1 MEMCHKES
9 TVQNVDVTD
18 CLKSCSWNFLKES
31 KLLYSLRS
39 AGAAGCFRLQLAA
52 CWLRLAAF
60 GCCSAASNWAAEDS
74 WRFKVWFQGQASTIW
89 GLERLPEPGF
99 YLITEADNA
108 DSIFLLICL
117 IRFMLCR
124 YPVSHSFV
132 YWKFLVVYAQSSLFI
147 RRLCSV
153 VHSLLNTLF

>member
-1 MEMCHKES
+1 MERCHKES
-9 TVQNVDVTD
+9 TVQKVDVTD

-89 GLERLPEPGF
+89 GLKRLPELGF

-108 DSIFLLICL
+108 DSIFYWFVWLDLCCVDICKSFFPVL
-117 IRFMLCR
+117 KNFGCLCTIIII
-124 YPVSHSFV
+124 H
-132 YWKFLVVYAQSSLFI
+132 
-147 RRLCSV
+147 
-153 VHSLLNTLF
+153 